1 MRTHEYGVLIVV
13 LIITEYSVDRT
24 QSVLKV
30 ILSFL
35 ITFRNSEP
43 ILLVE
48 LGGMAQFTPIH
59 QAAMI
64 DLFGCFQFAQVVVS
78 LSSGGGYFISNTMNS
93 TFKKIVRK
101 IKHEKRIHFSPLEEK
116 EAELFM
122 NIYKVPSGL
131 DMNEYKRLTNYNQ
144 SLLFA
149 CHKCDNMRDV
159 KSEIDMVTRDYFEEI
174 RLSLESDNFSW
185 IRRSIPECMDMLCY
199 AANGE
204 MIHQSKW
211 HNYQLSCLCAEN
223 LTYVVHSTTLEFK
236 LAINFPQTYDRLMDM
251 LWTNGT
257 HTNLLINNPIVNDY
271 QYERNICSRIK
282 KLQFS
287 YCEQRVAGIY
297 TESVDVKFCSRMEPN
312 EPVTKLLSG
321 VLVMLRPT
329 HPVIDAVLY
338 VQLADKEL
346 LLLIQVSIST
356 YKWHKNS
363 QEGDLVSSITGCER
377 THDNKTPVRNWLQY
391 YCNCLPTTCN
401 KCIYLYLSP
410 KELHEGEDEH
420 SQRPDEVLGEG
431 GVGNNPCTLKF
442 FLGLITN
449 NTDCADFIKHEH
461 NSGNFC

>member
-1 MRTHEYGVLIVV
+1 MRTHEYGVLI
-13 LIITEYSVDRT
+13 EYSVDRN

-48 LGGMAQFTPIH
+48 LAQFTPIH

-101 IKHEKRIHFSPLEEK
+101 IRQEKRIHFSPLEEK

-131 DMNEYKRLTNYNQ
+131 DMNEYKRLTNCNQ

-149 CHKCDNMRDV
+149 CHNCDNMRDV
-159 KSEIDMVTRDYFEEI
+159 KSEIDMVTRDYFDEI
-174 RLSLESDNFSW
+174 RLSLESDNFSR

-211 HNYQLSCLCAEN
+211 HNYRLCAEN

-257 HTNLLINNPIVNDY
+257 HTNLVNDY
-271 QYERNICSRIK
+271 QYERNICRIK

-287 YCEQRVAGIY
+287 YCEQGVAGIY
-297 TESVDVKFCSRMEPN
+297 TESVDVKFCSRMEAN
-312 EPVTKLLSG
+312 EAVTKLLSG

-363 QEGDLVSSITGCER
+363 
-377 THDNKTPVRNWLQY
+377 
-391 YCNCLPTTCN
+391 
-401 KCIYLYLSP
+401 
-410 KELHEGEDEH
+410 
-420 SQRPDEVLGEG
+420 
-431 GVGNNPCTLKF
+431 
-442 FLGLITN
+442 
-449 NTDCADFIKHEH
+449 
-461 NSGNFC
+461 